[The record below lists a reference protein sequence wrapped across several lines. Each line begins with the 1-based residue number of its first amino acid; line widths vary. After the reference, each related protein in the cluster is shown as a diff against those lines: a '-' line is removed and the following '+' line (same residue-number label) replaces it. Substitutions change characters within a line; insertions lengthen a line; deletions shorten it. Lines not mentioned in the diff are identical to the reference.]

1 MLSVQEVRFAIGSRS
16 VAGHPVS
23 AGCRVAKVPASVWRR
38 TGGMCGLCGRP
49 VELREMEIDHVIP
62 IAQGGTHALSN
73 LQPAHGE
80 CNRRKGAG
88 RRRSTVL
95 RPAMT
100 ATPMRAASPSQLLPY
115 PRAEQDTLTVRQV
128 AALLRFDPETV
139 RRWLRKGL
147 LRGAAGPKGA
157 GYRIA
162 RSELERVLAEHRL
175 QAATEACVA

>member
-1 MLSVQEVRFAIGSRS
+1 LRSAAGASRVTQS
-16 VAGHPVS
+16 LQVV
-23 AGCRVAKVPASVWRR
+23 VWRR
-38 TGGMCGLCGRP
+38 FQQAFGAELAACAVCAVGRSNYAKW
-49 VELREMEIDHVIP
+49 RSP

-162 RSELERVLAEHRL
+162 RSELERVLAEHSL
-175 QAATEACVA
+175 QAAPEACVA